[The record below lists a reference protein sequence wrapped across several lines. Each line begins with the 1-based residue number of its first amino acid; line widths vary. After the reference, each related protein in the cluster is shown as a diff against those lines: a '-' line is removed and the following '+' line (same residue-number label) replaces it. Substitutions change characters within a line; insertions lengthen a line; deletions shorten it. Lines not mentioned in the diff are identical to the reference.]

1 MDVNHDKNADSLF
14 PAYTMATNRP
24 EYRDP
29 KTPRAVKVYT
39 IAQESR
45 YLIVENVPAL
55 GLVENLLKLCSSFG
69 PVQSH
74 RLLDDHASA
83 TNYCDV
89 VWIQFATTAAARIAK
104 RTLDD
109 KPFFSN
115 LLRVSYAPEYETVDD
130 LRGKLQERRYSV
142 TQRVSYNKRK
152 DRRQSKQKPPSS
164 SSSSYTEGTTTT
176 TATMMPPV
184 LGPLPKESPSTSS
197 SSTTTTTTTTTN
209 APKKRRRI

>member
-1 MDVNHDKNADSLF
+1 
-14 PAYTMATNRP
+14 MATNRP

-45 YLIVENVPAL
+45 YLVIENVPAL

-130 LRGKLQERRYSV
+130 LRSKLQERRYSV
-142 TQRVSYNKRK
+142 IQRVSHNRHK
-152 DRRQSKQKPPSS
+152 DRRQRQQKPSSFVEEKNQPS
-164 SSSSYTEGTTTT
+164 TMIGPMIPNKATTT
-176 TATMMPPV
+176 
-184 LGPLPKESPSTSS
+184 STST
-197 SSTTTTTTTTTN
+197 SSTTTTSST
-209 APKKRRRI
+209 PKKRRRI

>member
-1 MDVNHDKNADSLF
+1 
-14 PAYTMATNRP
+14 MATNRP

-74 RLLDDHASA
+74 RLLDDHTSA

-142 TQRVSYNKRK
+142 TQRVSNNKRK
-152 DRRQSKQKPPSS
+152 DRRQRKQEPSS
-164 SSSSYTEGTTTT
+164 SFTGATTTII
-176 TATMMPPV
+176 
-184 LGPLPKESPSTSS
+184 GPSLPKESSSIS
-197 SSTTTTTTTTTN
+197 SSTTTTTTTSNT
-209 APKKRRRI
+209 PKKRRRI

>member
-1 MDVNHDKNADSLF
+1 
-14 PAYTMATNRP
+14 MATNRP

-45 YLIVENVPAL
+45 YLVIENVPAL

-74 RLLDDHASA
+74 RLLDDHANA

-130 LRGKLQERRYSV
+130 LRSKLQERRYSV
-142 TQRVSYNKRK
+142 TQRVSHNRHK
-152 DRRQSKQKPPSS
+152 DRRQRQQKPSSVTEEKNQPS
-164 SSSSYTEGTTTT
+164 TMIGPMIPNKATTTT
-176 TATMMPPV
+176 T
-184 LGPLPKESPSTSS
+184 
-197 SSTTTTTTTTTN
+197 SST
-209 APKKRRRI
+209 PKKRRRI

>member
-1 MDVNHDKNADSLF
+1 
-14 PAYTMATNRP
+14 MATNRP

-29 KTPRAVKVYT
+29 KRPRAVKVYT

-55 GLVENLLKLCSSFG
+55 GLVDNLLKLCSSFG
-69 PVQSH
+69 PVSSH

-130 LRGKLQERRYSV
+130 LRGKLQERRFSV
-142 TQRVSYNKRK
+142 TQRQQQQQHLVQLHPRSVGGYNGGDHVYPRHWQ
-152 DRRQSKQKPPSS
+152 RFNSASS
-164 SSSSYTEGTTTT
+164 EE
-176 TATMMPPV
+176 
-184 LGPLPKESPSTSS
+184 ESGL
-197 SSTTTTTTTTTN
+197 N
-209 APKKRRRI
+209 AC

>member
-1 MDVNHDKNADSLF
+1 
-14 PAYTMATNRP
+14 MATNRP

-74 RLLDDHASA
+74 RLLDDHTSA

-142 TQRVSYNKRK
+142 TQRGRLRQLLVLLYPKRVHPYH
-152 DRRQSKQKPPSS
+152 RRQQQQQQHQIHPRSV
-164 SSSSYTEGTTTT
+164 EGYDHVIVSIH
-176 TATMMPPV
+176 PR
-184 LGPLPKESPSTSS
+184 KHW
-197 SSTTTTTTTTTN
+197 
-209 APKKRRRI
+209 

>member
-1 MDVNHDKNADSLF
+1 
-14 PAYTMATNRP
+14 MATNRP

-164 SSSSYTEGTTTT
+164 SSSYTEGTTTT